1 MPEKNRF
8 RSQGHFPEKRSK
20 ETAEVHNVKFPMR
33 MKLMNK
39 AKTMKKGGIVKMFH
53 DFLEKRRF

>member
-8 RSQGHFPEKRSK
+8 RSQGNFPEKRSK
-20 ETAEVHNVKFPMR
+20 GTMEVNNIKFPMR

-39 AKTMKKGGIVKMFH
+39 AMTKKKGGMVKMSH
-53 DFLEKRRF
+53 DFFEKRRF

>member
-1 MPEKNRF
+1 
-8 RSQGHFPEKRSK
+8 
-20 ETAEVHNVKFPMR
+20 MR

-53 DFLEKRRF
+53 DFFEKRRF